1 MTSQPH
7 CLKKTSS
14 MQSKRYDL
22 HHTRLHRETNEK
34 LSFYCYSPQWITT
47 TFFYDNQPT
56 RRLSAEVLFPLE
68 ENSCSN
74 QRKKVTT
81 NINNSKTNCKRL
93 IKKIGIYEVSTR
105 SNTTQVNNAFCAC
118 WLASSEVNSK
128 YYLLPIFF
136 PIYVVNAETI
146 IHLSIVESG
155 RYLPMVYGTVII
167 HLCSTPL

>member
-1 MTSQPH
+1 MASFQQGLECTSQSCWKTTNHSRASCFIRSHMTSQPH

-14 MQSKRYDL
+14 MQSKRCDL
-22 HHTRLHRETNEK
+22 HHTRLHHETNEK
-34 LSFYCYSPQWITT
+34 LSFYCYSPRWITT

-136 PIYVVNAETI
+136 
-146 IHLSIVESG
+146 S
-155 RYLPMVYGTVII
+155 YLCG
-167 HLCSTPL
+167 